1 MTSVTDLSDVVDV
14 VIGVDT
20 HVHTHSAAALDTRTG
35 GVLDEIT
42 VEATADGYVQL
53 VAFADT
59 HAFADAHAAR
69 RAWAI
74 EGTGGHGAGLT
85 RHLQRGEEVVIELD
99 RPERAKRRNG
109 AKSDPLDAIRAAREA
124 LSRDTLG
131 TPRGGGDRQAL
142 SVLLAAR
149 RSAVHASTDAQRQL
163 FSLVIAAPEPI
174 RERFRGQKL
183 PAMIRT
189 AAGMRL
195 SSRWDVE
202 TTTTV
207 VALRCLARRARALA
221 EEAIGHERAILAI
234 VRSWRP
240 DLLTQPGIGPIIAAT
255 VLCAWSHPGRIH
267 SEAAFAML
275 AGVAP
280 VPATSGQR
288 THRHRLNRHGDR
300 QLNRALHTIAL
311 SRIRYDQTTRHYVAR
326 RTTEGKTTREI
337 KRCLKR
343 YIARDLY
350 RILEHGPTTT

>member
-1 MTSVTDLSDVVDV
+1 MTSVTDLREVVDV

-20 HVHTHSAAALDTRTG
+20 HVHTHSAAVVDARTG

-42 VEATADGYVQL
+42 VEATADGYARL
-53 VAFADT
+53 MEFANQ
-59 HAFADAHAAR
+59 HPAL

-85 RHLQRGEEVVIELD
+85 RHLAHREEVVIELD

-124 LSRDTLG
+124 LSRARLG

-149 RSAVHASTDAQRQL
+149 RSAVNASTDAQRQL

-189 AAGMRL
+189 AATMRL
-195 SSRWDVE
+195 HSAWDVE

-207 VALRCLARRARALA
+207 VVLRSLARRARVLA
-221 EEAIGHERAILAI
+221 EEAAEHEKAIRAI
-234 VRSWRP
+234 VRAWRP
-240 DLLTQPGIGPIIAAT
+240 DLLTQPGIGPIVAAT
-255 VLCAWSHPGRIH
+255 LLCAWSHPGRIH

-275 AGVAP
+275 AGAAP
-280 VPATSGQR
+280 IPANSGQV
-288 THRHRLNRHGDR
+288 TNRHRLNRYGDR

-311 SRIRYDQTTRHYVAR
+311 SRIRYDETTGHYVAR
-326 RTTEGKTTREI
+326 RTAEGKTAREI

-350 RILEHGPTTT
+350 RLLEHGPIRT

>member
-1 MTSVTDLSDVVDV
+1 MTSVTDLREVVDV

-20 HVHTHSAAALDTRTG
+20 HVHTHSAAAIDARTG

-42 VEATADGYVQL
+42 VEASADGYARL
-53 VAFADT
+53 VEFADE
-59 HAFADAHAAR
+59 HALL

-85 RHLQRGEEVVIELD
+85 RHLTRRDEVVIELD

-124 LSRDTLG
+124 LSRTKLG
-131 TPRGGGDRQAL
+131 TPRGSGQRQAL

-149 RSAVHASTDAQRQL
+149 RSAVNASTDAQRQV

-189 AAGMRL
+189 AASMRL
-195 SSRWDVE
+195 NSAWDVE

-207 VALRCLARRARALA
+207 KVLRSLARRARVLA
-221 EEAIGHERAILAI
+221 EEASEHEKAIRAI
-234 VRSWRP
+234 VRAWRP
-240 DLLTQPGIGPIIAAT
+240 DLLAQPGIGPIVAAT
-255 VLCAWSHPGRIH
+255 VLCAWSHHGRIH

-275 AGVAP
+275 AGAAP
-280 VPATSGQR
+280 VAATSGQM
-288 THRHRLNRHGDR
+288 TNRHRLNRYGDR
-300 QLNRALHTIAL
+300 QLNRALHTIVL
-311 SRIRYDQTTRHYVAR
+311 SRIRYDQTTQTYVAR
-326 RTTEGKTTREI
+326 RTTQGKTTREI

-350 RILEHGPTTT
+350 RLLENQPTTT